1 MIGFLFFPA
10 GRISCTQFFSAFA
23 LIMLTMLVIGFG
35 LGTMPSL
42 DAPLILSGLWIL
54 LVWPLACALIKRLHD
69 TGRSATW
76 LWVLAPQ
83 VAMAIA
89 SLAVGGFMPGFVL
102 WIMNILGILS
112 NTLCWGLILFLAVR
126 TGDVGDNA
134 YGPDPH
140 DRRDAIAANAK

>member
-1 MIGFLFFPA
+1 MIGFLFSPA
-10 GRISCTQFFSAFA
+10 GRISCTQFFSAIA

-76 LWVLAPQ
+76 LWLFAPQ
-83 VAMAIA
+83 VAMAVA

-112 NTLCWGLILFLAVR
+112 NTLCWGLILLLAVR
-126 TGDVGDNA
+126 TGDAGDNA

-140 DRRDAIAANAK
+140 DRRDAIAANVK

>member
-1 MIGFLFFPA
+1 MIGFLFSPT
-10 GRISCTQFFSAFA
+10 GRISCTQFFSAIA

-35 LGTMPSL
+35 LGTMPAL
-42 DAPLILSGLWIL
+42 DAPLILSGLWIV

-69 TGRSATW
+69 TGRSAAW
-76 LWVLAPQ
+76 LWLFAPQ
-83 VAMAIA
+83 AAIAIA

-140 DRRDAIAANAK
+140 DPRDAMTANVE

>member
-1 MIGFLFFPA
+1 MIGFLFSPT
-10 GRISCTQFFSAFA
+10 GRISCTQFFSAIA
-23 LIMLTMLVIGFG
+23 LVMLTMLLIGFG
-35 LGTMPSL
+35 LGTLPAL
-42 DAPLILSGLWIL
+42 DASLILSALWIVL
-54 LVWPLACALIKRLHD
+54 TWPLACALIKRLHD

-76 LWVLAPQ
+76 LWLLAPQ

-134 YGPDPH
+134 YGADPH
-140 DRRDAIAANAK
+140 DQRGAIAANLQ

>member
-1 MIGFLFFPA
+1 MIGFLFSPA
-10 GRISCTQFFSAFA
+10 GRISCTQFFSAIA

-76 LWVLAPQ
+76 LWLFAPQ

-89 SLAVGGFMPGFVL
+89 SLAVGGFMPGFAL

-126 TGDVGDNA
+126 TGDAGDNA
-134 YGPDPH
+134 YSPDPH
-140 DRRDAIAANAK
+140 ERRDAIAANVK

>member
-1 MIGFLFFPA
+1 MIGFLFSPT
-10 GRISCTQFFSAFA
+10 GRISCTQFFSAIA

-35 LGTMPSL
+35 LGTMPSVNG
-42 DAPLILSGLWIL
+42 PLILSGLWIL

-76 LWVLAPQ
+76 LWLFAPQ